1 MWEGIFNLLWT
12 FAALLLSFFAG
23 LLSAIY
29 VMEKHIISLR
39 DKREQDKREQDKR
52 EQDTKEHLSSLR
64 EQEKKEEKCVPL
76 ADAERLWRM
85 LDDINS
91 LDKYCRGDDKNF
103 RREALER
110 ASLRLEVATST
121 GFMEPLIWKKP
132 EDK

>member
-1 MWEGIFNLLWT
+1 MWEGIFSLLWT
-12 FAALLLSFFAG
+12 FSWLLLSFLAG

-29 VMEKHIISLR
+29 VMEKYVISLR
-39 DKREQDKREQDKR
+39 DKREQDTR
-52 EQDTKEHLSSLR
+52 EHLSSLG
-64 EQEKKEEKCVPL
+64 EQEKKEEKCIPL

-91 LDKYCRGDDKNF
+91 LDSYCKTDDRCF

-121 GFMEPLIWKKP
+121 GWMEPLLWKKSG
-132 EDK
+132 DK